1 MRLGMAATK
10 NNKRWN
16 MPGSHTWPANWTAI
30 SAMSDARPRKHSL
43 TLHGHRTS
51 VSLEEPFWR
60 AFLHIAEDEGKTING
75 LAAEIDDARLG
86 SSGLATAIR
95 LYVLAWYQARAGSA

>member
-1 MRLGMAATK
+1 M
-10 NNKRWN
+10 
-16 MPGSHTWPANWTAI
+16 AI
-30 SAMSDARPRKHSL
+30 SAMSDARPQKHSL

-60 AFLHIAEDEGKTING
+60 AFLQIAEDEGKTING

-86 SSGLATAIR
+86 DPGLASAIR
-95 LYVLAWYQARAGSA
+95 LYVLAALKSQIRLKNKESRTDT

>member
-1 MRLGMAATK
+1 MT
-10 NNKRWN
+10 
-16 MPGSHTWPANWTAI
+16 
-30 SAMSDARPRKHSL
+30 DARPQKHSL

-60 AFLHIAEDEGKTING
+60 AFLRIADAQGKTING

-86 SSGLATAIR
+86 SSGLAMAIR
-95 LYVLAWYQARAGSA
+95 LFVLADMETRLARYQPK